1 MITLA
6 RRFRVRAA
14 VVAILI
20 LVPLATLAVSSLPK
34 AWEHWRYSRAIALP
48 VTDTTRLVQV
58 MVPDEVFLRSGTPLE
73 DLRVIDEQGNETP
86 YTVYMLDGA
95 NKTENLAATLHERSF
110 TPGEYTQAV
119 IEIKGDAPF
128 HNSLEIE
135 TPEQNF
141 IEWVGVDAS
150 DDARTWRIV
159 QDRAPIFRFAKE
171 GREGT
176 RVVHYSDNN
185 ARYLRVRIF
194 DGEKQ
199 FPISGAEVLRE
210 VSGPEERVPL
220 EAQLTPDA
228 HPRAGQSVWTA
239 DLGGPGIPASEVR
252 FEVAPMEFI
261 RGVNLAASDD
271 NKEWQNFASGQIYR
285 FHQGTKVQQA
295 LTVPIPYGGSSAR
308 YWRVTV
314 ENGNDA
320 ALPVS
325 VVQLYTTPRHLMFEQ
340 QPRKNY
346 ILIYGQERA
355 EAPKYDLGER
365 VNQQERSAALPGTLG
380 PEEVNAVWIDPRPWT
395 ETHEAFLWGVLL
407 LAVIVIGF
415 TAIQS
420 MRKAAASPGA

>member
-1 MITLA
+1 
-6 RRFRVRAA
+6 
-14 VVAILI
+14 
-20 LVPLATLAVSSLPK
+20 
-34 AWEHWRYSRAIALP
+34 
-48 VTDTTRLVQV
+48 
-58 MVPDEVFLRSGTPLE
+58 
-73 DLRVIDEQGNETP
+73 
-86 YTVYMLDGA
+86 
-95 NKTENLAATLHERSF
+95 
-110 TPGEYTQAV
+110 
-119 IEIKGDAPF
+119 
-128 HNSLEIE
+128 
-135 TPEQNF
+135 
-141 IEWVGVDAS
+141 
-150 DDARTWRIV
+150 
-159 QDRAPIFRFAKE
+159 
-171 GREGT
+171 
-176 RVVHYSDNN
+176 
-185 ARYLRVRIF
+185 
-194 DGEKQ
+194 
-199 FPISGAEVLRE
+199 
-210 VSGPEERVPL
+210 
-220 EAQLTPDA
+220 
-228 HPRAGQSVWTA
+228 
-239 DLGGPGIPASEVR
+239 
-252 FEVAPMEFI
+252 MEFI